1 MEKTCTKCGKT
12 LDIAMFSRHCKSKD
26 GYRTYCKE
34 CAKAYQN
41 KWYTDNREAENAS
54 RRNKYDS
61 VKESER
67 YEARRDAILLKKKEW
82 RTNNKDK
89 QTLQSE
95 RRRAREAN
103 TPSSLTEEEWQYIKT
118 YFENKCAYCGK
129 ELPLERDH
137 VVAVSKGG
145 GLEYGNIVPA
155 CKSCN
160 SSKSNK
166 DLLTWYR
173 SKSFWS
179 QERETKIN
187 SFIS

>member
-12 LDIAMFSRHCKSKD
+12 LDITMFSRHCKSKD

-67 YEARRDAILLKKKEW
+67 YEVRRDSILLKKKEW
-82 RTNNKDK
+82 RANNKDK
-89 QTLQSE
+89 QALQSE

-103 TPSSLTEEEWQYIKT
+103 TPSSLTEEEWQYIKA
-118 YFENKCAYCGK
+118 YFKNKCAYCGK

-137 VVAVSKGG
+137 IVALTKGG
-145 GLEYGNIVPA
+145 GLKYGNIVPA

-160 SSKSNK
+160 SSKGNK

-179 QERETKIN
+179 QEREEKIN
-187 SFIS
+187 SFLS